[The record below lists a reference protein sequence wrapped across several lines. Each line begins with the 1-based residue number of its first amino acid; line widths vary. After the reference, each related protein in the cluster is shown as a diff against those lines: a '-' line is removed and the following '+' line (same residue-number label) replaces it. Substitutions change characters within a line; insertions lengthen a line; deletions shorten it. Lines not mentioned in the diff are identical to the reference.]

1 LSLRSAAQ
9 DYDFVHYQVERGLSN
24 NTVVCS
30 TIDQKG
36 FMWFGTK
43 DGLDRFDGY
52 TFKVF
57 RKSLQDTTSLG
68 NNVIST
74 LYNDPD
80 GILWVGTERGLF
92 QYQYSTERFVHFKQD
107 TIGSIRAILKDNQKN
122 LWFISGLTLCRF
134 SPDGRFKTYERNFEA
149 TTVCLAGNDIW
160 VGTPQGYI
168 WKYNKLT
175 DTFTAYNV
183 FKTAKPAPSH
193 WIEKIYSDRPDR
205 ILIGTSNQGAKI
217 FNTNTGTYI
226 DLINR
231 NEDGTDIFVRD
242 FIRRSSNE
250 LWIATESGIFVYLEA
265 KNQIINLKKQ
275 YNNPYSLSDN
285 AVYTFCK
292 DREGGV
298 WVGTYFGGVNYY
310 SPEYTN
316 FKKIFPKTGKNSIR
330 GNAVHE
336 ICKDKKG
343 NLWIGTEDAGLN
355 KLNIHTGLFTNYYPG
370 DGRSGLINTNIH
382 GLLISGN
389 KLWIGTFEHGLDVM
403 DLHYEKVIKHYNAGP
418 SANQFKSNFI
428 YCMIK
433 THSGAILLG
442 TANGLYKYN
451 PATDGFSPVK
461 NMPPAAFYTTLMEDH
476 NGTIWAGTFRDGV
489 YHFNLK
495 TGVTGVIQYDQA
507 AKTDLRLNRITGI
520 IESENHFLWI
530 TTEEGLFRFNPT
542 TGQLKNFAI
551 QNGSPGNLLYS
562 ILKDTDKQLWMGSSK
577 GLVCFNTITGKIK
590 TYTESNGLLT
600 DQFNYNSAFRDS
612 NGTMY
617 FGSVRGLVSFNPAEL
632 VDNEISSPVY
642 ITGIQ
647 IKNQE
652 LKVGQN
658 GSPLKKSIILSN
670 KITLDYRSSSF
681 SLDFSALSYVS
692 PSTIQYAYKMEGLD
706 EQWTLIKTN
715 RRVYF
720 TELPPGSYVFKV
732 RVANGRLNNYVTTLM
747 IQITPPF
754 WKSPVAYIIYVVL
767 SITLIIYI
775 IHKYKQ
781 KLHTEHRRQLEIFEN
796 EKEKEIYE
804 AKIEFFTNVAHEIR
818 TPLTLI
824 KAPMGKVIKRAE
836 EVPAIAKSLRIMEKN
851 TDRLLALTNQLLD
864 FRSTEQKGFSLN
876 FVKVDLTK
884 LLREI
889 WQNFQPAAERRCIQ
903 YKLSVPEKPFF
914 AYVDPEALIKIVSN
928 LLDNAIKY
936 GRSRAEVH
944 LLPPD
949 ENDSFFKIEVRN
961 NGTILQPEDAEYIFE
976 PFFRLKEHDKK
987 QGTGIGLAISRT
999 LAELHNGTLEL
1010 SEPRDCFNI
1019 FVVTLPVHQLFEF
1032 NLSTKWEK

>member
-1 LSLRSAAQ
+1 LTLCALSLRSAAQ

-193 WIEKIYSDRPDR
+193 WIEKIYSDRPDC

-403 DLHYEKVIKHYNAGP
+403 DLRSEKVI
-418 SANQFKSNFI
+418 
-428 YCMIK
+428 
-433 THSGAILLG
+433 
-442 TANGLYKYN
+442 
-451 PATDGFSPVK
+451 
-461 NMPPAAFYTTLMEDH
+461 
-476 NGTIWAGTFRDGV
+476 
-489 YHFNLK
+489 
-495 TGVTGVIQYDQA
+495 
-507 AKTDLRLNRITGI
+507 
-520 IESENHFLWI
+520 
-530 TTEEGLFRFNPT
+530 
-542 TGQLKNFAI
+542 
-551 QNGSPGNLLYS
+551 
-562 ILKDTDKQLWMGSSK
+562 
-577 GLVCFNTITGKIK
+577 
-590 TYTESNGLLT
+590 
-600 DQFNYNSAFRDS
+600 
-612 NGTMY
+612 
-617 FGSVRGLVSFNPAEL
+617 
-632 VDNEISSPVY
+632 
-642 ITGIQ
+642 
-647 IKNQE
+647 
-652 LKVGQN
+652 
-658 GSPLKKSIILSN
+658 
-670 KITLDYRSSSF
+670 
-681 SLDFSALSYVS
+681 
-692 PSTIQYAYKMEGLD
+692 
-706 EQWTLIKTN
+706 
-715 RRVYF
+715 
-720 TELPPGSYVFKV
+720 
-732 RVANGRLNNYVTTLM
+732 
-747 IQITPPF
+747 
-754 WKSPVAYIIYVVL
+754 
-767 SITLIIYI
+767 
-775 IHKYKQ
+775 
-781 KLHTEHRRQLEIFEN
+781 
-796 EKEKEIYE
+796 
-804 AKIEFFTNVAHEIR
+804 
-818 TPLTLI
+818 
-824 KAPMGKVIKRAE
+824 
-836 EVPAIAKSLRIMEKN
+836 
-851 TDRLLALTNQLLD
+851 
-864 FRSTEQKGFSLN
+864 
-876 FVKVDLTK
+876 
-884 LLREI
+884 
-889 WQNFQPAAERRCIQ
+889 
-903 YKLSVPEKPFF
+903 
-914 AYVDPEALIKIVSN
+914 
-928 LLDNAIKY
+928 
-936 GRSRAEVH
+936 
-944 LLPPD
+944 
-949 ENDSFFKIEVRN
+949 
-961 NGTILQPEDAEYIFE
+961 
-976 PFFRLKEHDKK
+976 
-987 QGTGIGLAISRT
+987 
-999 LAELHNGTLEL
+999 
-1010 SEPRDCFNI
+1010 
-1019 FVVTLPVHQLFEF
+1019 
-1032 NLSTKWEK
+1032 